1 MESVDTDFTTAELN
15 LADLRS
21 SCASLE
27 KKCQLEP
34 NVENIIIISSL
45 TKTVKSSLERFA
57 SILNEET
64 RLTFLDRSYD
74 NNDVLKYQA
83 IVHEAPC
90 AFISELNTLEI
101 RPDEQP
107 NLTPDLLADIHSL
120 FDEDAADQFPGLLK
134 TCEPSAP
141 LNPATDSNITLVDNY
156 DNDFDFGYDTI
167 EADSNYYNE
176 NYDDAYGRKR
186 KRRSADY
193 WDYDYKLYDFDYEPG
208 CSLSYQQ
215 TQVSLISALMMAFRN
230 VIFFYIII
238 LSSITT

>member
-1 MESVDTDFTTAELN
+1 MNNFLKLIKTAVESLDTDFTTSEIN

-21 SCASLE
+21 SCASIE
-27 KKCQLEP
+27 KKCQMEP
-34 NVENIIIISSL
+34 NVEDIIIISSL
-45 TKTVKSSLERFA
+45 TKAVKSSLERFA

-74 NNDVLKYQA
+74 SNDVLKYQA

-90 AFISELNTLEI
+90 SFISELNTLEV

-120 FDEDAADQFPGLLK
+120 FDEDAADQFPDLLK
-134 TCEPSAP
+134 TCEPTAP
-141 LNPATDSNITLVDNY
+141 LNPTSKNDTNDYIA
-156 DNDFDFGYDTI
+156 DFDSAYGA
-167 EADSNYYNE
+167 ADSNYYNG
-176 NYDDAYGRKR
+176 NYDDVYGR

-215 TQVSLISALMMAFRN
+215 TQVTFISDIKKLFRN
-230 VIFFYIII
+230 I
-238 LSSITT
+238 